1 MGYAPGMKLYLL
13 RHGLAVERE
22 EIPLE
27 GDEARPL
34 TPKGRRQLRRVA
46 AALRRLEA
54 APDVV
59 FASPL
64 VRAQQT
70 AQLMVKELKLRRVV
84 KFSYELRPGGSAEKF
99 VRQLLALKPVPKE
112 VLVVGHEP
120 DLSELL
126 SLLVAGNLTGG
137 FVLKKGGVACLEA
150 ERLRPNQCA
159 TLEWLITP
167 AQAKLMD

>member
-1 MGYAPGMKLYLL
+1 MGYARRMNLYLL
-13 RHGLAVERE
+13 RHGIAVERE
-22 EIPLE
+22 EMPQE

-46 AALRRLEA
+46 GALRQMDVK
-54 APDVV
+54 PDVV

-70 AQLMVKELKLRRVV
+70 AEVMVKQLKLR
-84 KFSYELRPGGSAEKF
+84 KPAKLSYELRPGGSPEKF
-99 VRQLLALKPVPKE
+99 VRQLTALKPAPSE

-126 SLLVAGNLTGG
+126 SLLVAGNLTAG
-137 FVLKKGGVACLEA
+137 FVLKKGGIACVETD
-150 ERLRPNQCA
+150 RLRPGQCGNLA
-159 TLEWLITP
+159 WLITP
-167 AQAKLMD
+167 AQAKLIE